1 MWVKNVPPF
10 SMTTAAAP
18 VSTAE
23 CHTTA
28 LMLRKEGTQVTAG
41 TPTSERT
48 PVLVVT
54 LRAEAC

>member
-1 MWVKNVPPF
+1 MWVENLPPF

-41 TPTSERT
+41 TPRSEGT
-48 PVLVVT
+48 QILAVT
-54 LRAEAC
+54 LRAEAY